1 MERLTLKKNHRKAGF
16 ALLCTL
22 ALTFLVGCSS
32 KNSTSGETA
41 AFDPN
46 HNYFPD
52 QVSIDHAIGFNV
64 VYHENWKDLQL
75 FRHYNDFVDTVHFA
89 LVQRGTPKP
98 EGFSEIRT
106 IQIPVEQVGSLST
119 THIGMFEMLNAL
131 DHLKGVETATYISSE
146 KVRTLVEQK
155 EILELAP
162 AGMLNTEVTLA
173 SGVEVLLGVG
183 YPNSQNDSYQELE
196 NAGVP
201 VLLNA
206 DWQEIDLLGRA
217 EWVKMV
223 AVLLNKENEVN
234 QAFEKIESEYNE
246 VLQLVE
252 EKATD
257 GPMTITGMV
266 QGDSWYVSGGKSFGY
281 HVLETAN
288 VNYPWSDTNS
298 TGSVKLDFET
308 VYEYGLK
315 ADYWMVP
322 SSAKTMAE
330 VIQRDSRFADFKS
343 YKNQQI
349 YNVYG
354 RYTEGGG
361 NDYYES
367 GIVNPH
373 IILKDVVRIFHPELL
388 PDHELVYYAR
398 LQ

>member
-1 MERLTLKKNHRKAGF
+1 MERLTFKIHHRKAGI

-32 KNSTSGETA
+32 SNNASEESSS
-41 AFDPN
+41 FDAN

-52 QVSIDHAIGFNV
+52 RVSVDHAIGFDV
-64 VYHENWKDLQL
+64 VYHSNWKELQL
-75 FRHYNDFVDTVHFA
+75 FRHYNDFVDTVRFA

-119 THIGMFEMLNAL
+119 THIGMFEMLDAL
-131 DHLKGVETATYISSE
+131 DQLKGVETATYISSE
-146 KVRTLVEQK
+146 KVRALVDQQ

-173 SGVEVLLGVG
+173 SGIELLLGVG

-223 AVLLNKENEVN
+223 AVLLNKEKEVN
-234 QAFEKIESEYNE
+234 EAFSKIEDEYNE
-246 VLQLVE
+246 ILRLVD
-252 EKATD
+252 EKATG

-281 HVLETAN
+281 HVLETAK
-288 VNYPWSDTNS
+288 VNYPWSNTNS

-322 SSAKTMAE
+322 SSAKTLDE
-330 VIQRDSRFADFKS
+330 IIQRDSRFKDFKS
-343 YKNQQI
+343 YQNKQI

-398 LQ
+398 LK